1 MSNIISKYKET
12 GMISIDQP
20 VGYNTMKSRLYNWKK
35 RGLLSHIR
43 RGVYLPA
50 NIQNKYQIACNSVD
64 NGCLAYHSA
73 LEFYMLQTQEFN
85 WLYVH
90 SSTPFRSFEY
100 LNQRYVYKPLQFI
113 YKPLVTKKDTGYP
126 ITVTSISQT
135 IIDCLNNIGLAGVI
149 EELLFALIEVDP
161 DSVIEEDML
170 ECLKLYQKKSL
181 YQRTGFI
188 LSQLQEQLNL
198 SDMFF
203 DVCKKKMGNTT
214 SYLTNPSRCDTY
226 FKEWNVCAP
235 KDVMKEIEKGVY
247 YEF

>member
-1 MSNIISKYKET
+1 MKSILSKYKT
-12 GMISIDQP
+12 DMISMEQP

-50 NIQNKYQIACNSVD
+50 DIQNKFQIACNSVD
-64 NGCLAYHSA
+64 NGCLSYHSA

-90 SSTPFRSFEY
+90 SSTPFRSFEH
-100 LNQRYVYKPLQFI
+100 LNELYVYKPLQFI
-113 YKPLVTKKDTGYP
+113 YKPLITKKDTGYP
-126 ITVTSISQT
+126 IMVTSISQT
-135 IIDCLNNIGLAGVI
+135 IIDCLYNIGLAGGI

-161 DSVIEEDML
+161 ASIIEKDML
-170 ECLKLYQKKSL
+170 ECLSLYQNKNL

-188 LSQLQEQLNL
+188 LSQFREHLNL
-198 SDMFF
+198 SDRFF
-203 DVCKKKMGNTT
+203 DICKKNMGNTT
-214 SYLTNPSRCDTY
+214 SYLISPSHCDTY
-226 FKEWNVCAP
+226 FKEWNICAP
-235 KDVMKEIEKGVY
+235 KNVMKEIQKGVY